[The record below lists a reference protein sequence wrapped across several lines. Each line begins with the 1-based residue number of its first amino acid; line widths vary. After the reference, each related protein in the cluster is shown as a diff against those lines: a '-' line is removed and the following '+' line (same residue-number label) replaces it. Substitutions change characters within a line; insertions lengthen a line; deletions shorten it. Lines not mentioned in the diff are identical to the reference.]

1 VQLNHNNFYFSFK
14 KQWLMYYFFLI
25 VFLGFSAVHAQD
37 PDSIF
42 MAEGVT
48 QKWQT
53 KKLMATPESVT
64 YHQKAEILYVSN
76 MNGGA
81 QEKNGKGFIS
91 KVKAN
96 GEIVDQHFI
105 TNLNAPKGMAIQNG
119 LLYVSD
125 IDAIKAFE
133 IKTGKLAKSL
143 KAKDAEFLNDLAVTA
158 GGKVIAT
165 DMYKHRLYVVK
176 NDTATIFKP
185 SLPLSRPNGILAV
198 GKHCWIGNK
207 NWLTRLNLNTAE
219 GKKLQGETGP
229 IDGLERVAKNRFLTS
244 DWKGRLFLQNFKRN
258 GHTRKKLLDT
268 RDVNHRVADFTY
280 IPDKDLVVVPTFSA
294 NRLAA
299 YTLEL

>member
-1 VQLNHNNFYFSFK
+1 
-14 KQWLMYYFFLI
+14 MYYLLII
-25 VFLGFSAVHAQD
+25 VFLGFSVAHGQD

-42 MAEGVT
+42 MADGVT

-53 KKLMATPESVT
+53 KKVMATPESVI
-64 YHQKAEILYVSN
+64 YNQKKDILYVSN

-81 QEKNGKGFIS
+81 QEKDGKGFIS

-96 GEIVDQHFI
+96 GDIVAKRFI
-105 TNLNAPKGMAIQNG
+105 TNLNAPKGMAIHNG

-125 IDAIKAFE
+125 IDAIKVFG
-133 IKTGKLAKSL
+133 IKTGNLIKSV

-165 DMYKHRLYVVK
+165 DMYKHRLYVVN

-198 GKHCWIGNK
+198 DKHCWIGNK
-207 NWLTRLNLNTAE
+207 NWLTKLDLNTTKGE
-219 GKKLQGETGP
+219 KLKGQTGP
-229 IDGLERVAKNRFLTS
+229 IDGLERVAENQFLTS
-244 DWKGRLFLQNFKRN
+244 DWKGRLFLQSFERN
-258 GHTRKKLLDT
+258 GHKRKKLLDT
-268 RDVNHRVADFTY
+268 RAVNHRVADFTY
-280 IPDKDLVVVPTFSA
+280 LPDEKLVVVPTFSA

-299 YTLEL
+299 YKLEL